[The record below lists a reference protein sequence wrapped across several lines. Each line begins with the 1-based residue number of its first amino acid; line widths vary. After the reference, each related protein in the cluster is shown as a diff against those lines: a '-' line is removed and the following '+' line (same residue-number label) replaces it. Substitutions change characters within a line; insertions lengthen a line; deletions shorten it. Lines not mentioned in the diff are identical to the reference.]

1 MIMKRKIEVQLNL
14 GEFMCKFRVMRQFNL
29 VDISIISA
37 VAAVLVTKIFT
48 VLGWERK
55 SFYCLWMSLLF
66 NFLPGKKAVING
78 LPGITRY
85 SCILGSGKQ
94 ITLPGK

>member
-14 GEFMCKFRVMRQFNL
+14 GEIMCKFRVMRRFNL

-37 VAAVLVTKIFT
+37 IAAVLVTKFFT

-66 NFLPGKKAVING
+66 EFLPSKKTVKTS

>member
-1 MIMKRKIEVQLNL
+1 MIMNRKIEVQLNL

-37 VAAVLVTKIFT
+37 KAAVLVTDFFT
-48 VLGWERK
+48 VLGWKRK

-66 NFLPGKKAVING
+66 EFLPGKKTVKTG